1 MTHNEQIQSKLLRME
16 ATALFAQI
24 EQAIGPCTHS
34 ISDYRAYLYAP
45 RQIEGVPVDM
55 YIEREAHIGK
65 VGENWWVMNLEIE
78 GKERET
84 ELLRRLEPLRQEGY
98 YVGVGSENLDR
109 QMRFSLGLYGAAQM
123 RLYISP
129 ALTMPAFASM
139 LRLVA
144 LTEPPSSQEQ
154 ESDDDYAFDDGLIL
168 GDWQTWK

>member
-1 MTHNEQIQSKLLRME
+1 MTHEEQIQSKLLRME
-16 ATALFAQI
+16 ATALFAQV
-24 EQAIGPCTHS
+24 EQTIGPCTHS

-45 RQIEGVPVDM
+45 RQIGGIVVDM
-55 YIEREAHIGK
+55 YIEREAHIGR

-84 ELLRRLEPLRQEGY
+84 ELLRLLEPLRAEGY
-98 YVGVGSENLDR
+98 DVGSGSENLDR

-129 ALTMPAFASM
+129 GLTMPVFASM
-139 LRLVA
+139 LRLIA
-144 LTEPPSSQEQ
+144 MTEPCATQDSSE
-154 ESDDDYAFDDGLIL
+154 EDDYAFDDGVLF

>member
-1 MTHNEQIQSKLLRME
+1 MTHAEQIQSKLLRME

-24 EQAIGPCTHS
+24 EQAIGPCQHS

-45 RQIEGVPVDM
+45 RQIGNIPVDM
-55 YIEREAHIGK
+55 YIEREAHIGQ

-84 ELLRRLEPLRQEGY
+84 ELLRLLEPLRTEGY
-98 YVGVGSENLDR
+98 YVGTGSENLDR

-123 RLYISP
+123 RLYVSP
-129 ALTMPAFASM
+129 ALSMPVFDSL

-144 LTEPPSSQEQ
+144 MTQPASVTDAE
-154 ESDDDYAFDDGLIL
+154 DDDYGFDDGVLF

>member
-1 MTHNEQIQSKLLRME
+1 MTHDEQIQSKLLRME

-45 RQIEGVPVDM
+45 RQIGDIAVDM

-65 VGENWWVMNLEIE
+65 IGENWWVMNLEIE

-84 ELLRRLEPLRQEGY
+84 ALLHLLEPLRAEGY
-98 YVGVGSENLDR
+98 DVGAGSENLDR

-129 ALTMPAFASM
+129 SLTMPVFSSI
-139 LRLVA
+139 LRLVSM
-144 LTEPPSSQEQ
+144 TEPPVGTEAEQ
-154 ESDDDYAFDDGLIL
+154 DEEYAFDDGVLF

>member
-1 MTHNEQIQSKLLRME
+1 MTHAEQIQSKLLRME

-24 EQAIGPCTHS
+24 EQQIGPCTHS

-45 RQIEGVPVDM
+45 RLIADIPVDM
-55 YIEREAHIGK
+55 YIEREAHIGQ

-84 ELLRRLEPLRQEGY
+84 ELLRWLEPLRQEGF
-98 YVGVGSENLDR
+98 YVGTGSENLDR

-123 RLYISP
+123 RLYVSP
-129 ALTMPAFASM
+129 DLHMPVFQSV
-139 LRLVA
+139 LRLIS
-144 LTEPPSSQEQ
+144 LTQAPSGTPSAP
-154 ESDDDYAFDDGLIL
+154 DDDYGFDDGVVF

>member
-1 MTHNEQIQSKLLRME
+1 MTHAEQIQSKLLRLE

-45 RQIEGVPVDM
+45 RQIRGIAVDM
-55 YIEREAHIGK
+55 YIEREAHIGLAS
-65 VGENWWVMNLEIE
+65 ENRWTMNLEIE

-84 ELLRRLEPLRQEGY
+84 ELLRLLEPLHAEGY
-98 YVGVGSENLDR
+98 SVGSGSENLDR

-123 RLYISP
+123 RLSISP
-129 ALTMPAFASM
+129 ALTMPVFPSI
-139 LRLVA
+139 LRLVS
-144 LTEPPSSQEQ
+144 LTDAIISTDPH
-154 ESDDDYAFDDGLIL
+154 DDDYGFDDDVLF

>member
-1 MTHNEQIQSKLLRME
+1 MTRDEQIQSKLLRME

-24 EQAIGPCTHS
+24 EQAIGSCTHS

-45 RQIEGVPVDM
+45 RQISGIPVDM

-65 VGENWWVMNLEIE
+65 AGENWWVMNLEIE

-84 ELLRRLEPLRQEGY
+84 ELLRALEPLRAEGY
-98 YVGVGSENLDR
+98 YVGTGSENLDR

-129 ALTMPAFASM
+129 ALTMPVFASV
-139 LRLVA
+139 LRLVN
-144 LTEPPSSQEQ
+144 LTEVPTTAG
-154 ESDDDYAFDDGLIL
+154 SDDEDYGFDDGVLF